1 MESPKPL
8 ERSEHLG
15 VSEASMELVE
25 HHETP
30 WSAAVRLRV
39 LEVPWRTR
47 ITVDGECKLGASRNA
62 LEC

>member
-8 ERSEHLG
+8 ERSENLG
-15 VSEASMELVE
+15 VSGAPMELVE
-25 HHETP
+25 HHGTP

-47 ITVDGECKLGASRNA
+47 ITVDGE
-62 LEC
+62 